1 MTGLFTPVKN
11 SGQGGTLTVFSVT
24 GTAAAVGT
32 VTLPRGASSVNSRHG
47 LHTMIISGLGSETI
61 ALTGST
67 DGTNFS
73 ASLLPLDYTAS
84 TGTGNYVAAATLG
97 NGTFKIPYSW
107 PFSSYKFVKS
117 STSDTANVT
126 FAAFTVPK

>member
-1 MTGLFTPVKN
+1 MTSVFTPVKVPN
-11 SGQGGTLTVFSVT
+11 QGGELTVFSVT

-32 VTLPRGASSVNSRHG
+32 VTLPRGASAINSRHG
-47 LHTMIISGLGSETI
+47 LHTLKISGLTGETI

-73 ASLLPLDYTAS
+73 ASLLPLDFTTT
-84 TGTGNYVAAATLG
+84 TGTGNYVASAALG
-97 NGTFKIPYSW
+97 NGTYKIPYTW
-107 PFSSYKFVKS
+107 QFSSYKFVKS
-117 STSDTANVT
+117 NTVETANVT